1 MKYGA
6 LTHREFVQKT
16 SYNPA
21 RMLGLVNKG
30 HFTEGA
36 DADITI
42 VDTVEDR
49 AAVTVVGGNVAM
61 INDYLIKRP
70 GNLFITEQGI
80 DRASR
85 VTKDYDVVDLER
97 GTFFTRKNYK

>member
-1 MKYGA
+1 M
-6 LTHREFVQKT
+6 
-16 SYNPA
+16 
-21 RMLGLVNKG
+21 
-30 HFTEGA
+30 
-36 DADITI
+36 
-42 VDTVEDR
+42 
-49 AAVTVVGGNVAM
+49 TVVGGNVAM

-80 DRASR
+80 DRVSR